1 MRREYKIIKTDILY
15 KIVIPCAI
23 VIMLILFVTQTLT
36 INLNIT
42 GVFSVELLQLIS
54 AVIIA
59 FVGIYI
65 FLNRNRDEELNYL
78 ELNLNVIDENG
89 YLKVRTELSNP
100 TNFDRD
106 VYFALL
112 IISKSSESFLEI
124 INSELQYNFKD
135 TNSLIGLKD
144 RAIYLKENFAF
155 IPLEYYFIENVR
167 VGNEKLIY
175 EVPINSDVIDKD
187 ELNFFDVRF
196 FVFRDRKDLN
206 SYHRSVACSF
216 GIKGNLNLDLQ
227 NGLATMSENKGSKK
241 KRKLKN

>member
-1 MRREYKIIKTDILY
+1 MKKRENKIIKTDILY
-15 KIVIPCAI
+15 KVVIPCAI
-23 VIMLILFVTQTLT
+23 IIMLILLVNKTLT
-36 INLNIT
+36 LNLKIT

-54 AVIIA
+54 AIIIA
-59 FVGIYI
+59 FVGVY
-65 FLNRNRDEELNYL
+65 LYLHRNRDEELNYL

-112 IISKSSESFLEI
+112 IISKSGEPFLDI

-144 RAIYLKENFAF
+144 KSIYLKENFAF
-155 IPLEYYFIENVR
+155 IPLKYYFKENIR

-175 EVPINSDVIDKD
+175 EVPINSDDIDED
-187 ELNFFDVRF
+187 DLSFFDVRF
-196 FVFRDRKDLN
+196 FVFRGQEEIN

-216 GIKGNLNLDLQ
+216 GIKGNLKLDHL
-227 NGLATMSENKGSKK
+227 NGLASISETKEDIKK
-241 KRKLKN
+241 

>member
-1 MRREYKIIKTDILY
+1 MNKRENKIIKTDILY

-23 VIMLILFVTQTLT
+23 VIMIILFLTQTLT

-78 ELNLNVIDENG
+78 ELGLNVIEENG
-89 YLKVRTELSNP
+89 YLKIRTELSNP

-144 RAIYLKENFAF
+144 RSICLKENFAF

-175 EVPINSDVIDKD
+175 EVPINSDVINKD
-187 ELNFFDVRF
+187 DMNFFDVRF
-196 FVFRDRKDLN
+196 FVFRDRKELN

-216 GIKGNLNLDLQ
+216 GIKGKLNLDHL
-227 NGLATMSENKGSKK
+227 NRLASISENIKK
-241 KRKLKN
+241 